1 MATLRPPFATVKQPL
16 SAKFMTI
23 RSGDVEQRAFTAGE
37 KVHVVQ
43 KWQNSVLVKT
53 SDGHYFNLR
62 KDVLEL

>member
-1 MATLRPPFATVKQPL
+1 MALRPPFATVKQPL

-23 RSGDVEQRAFTAGE
+23 RSGEIEQRAFSTGE

-43 KWQNSVLVKT
+43 KWQSSVLVKT
-53 SDGHYFNLR
+53 SDGHYFNLG